1 MFWIHGGGF
10 AFGSGSSVSYNTGNL
25 AKRGDIVQVTIN
37 YRLAELGFLRL
48 KDATGGK
55 IPATGNEGLMDQMAA
70 LKWVRDNIAAFGGD
84 PGNVTVFGESAGGMS
99 IGCLLAMPAAKG
111 LFHKAI
117 CESGVGSTSV
127 SLASANAVGESFLK
141 LLNLKSND
149 VAAIRALTV
158 EQILAADTP
167 LKIAM
172 TRPGEAP
179 RITVTAP
186 VIDGENIPDVTN
198 KVAAKGSARGIP
210 VLIGTNRDEQK
221 LFAMGQPG
229 LARMDEAALAV
240 RLGTIMSAEN
250 VPGVIEAYRKALVK
264 RGVKPSPQE
273 LLSAIHTDAMFRM
286 PSIGLVEAQRDN
298 NTPAYNYVFDWV
310 SPVMGGILGACH
322 ALEIGFVFGT
332 YNAVF
337 CGSGPE
343 AEKLSKCMQDAW
355 LAFARTGNPGCE
367 SIGKWPE
374 YGKKRMTMILG
385 KNCHVEEAPFED
397 ERRAWEKIKR
407 LEAMP

>member
-1 MFWIHGGGF
+1 
-10 AFGSGSSVSYNTGNL
+10 
-25 AKRGDIVQVTIN
+25 
-37 YRLAELGFLRL
+37 
-48 KDATGGK
+48 
-55 IPATGNEGLMDQMAA
+55 
-70 LKWVRDNIAAFGGD
+70 
-84 PGNVTVFGESAGGMS
+84 
-99 IGCLLAMPAAKG
+99 
-111 LFHKAI
+111 
-117 CESGVGSTSV
+117 
-127 SLASANAVGESFLK
+127 
-141 LLNLKSND
+141 
-149 VAAIRALTV
+149 
-158 EQILAADTP
+158 
-167 LKIAM
+167 
-172 TRPGEAP
+172 
-179 RITVTAP
+179 
-186 VIDGENIPDVTN
+186 
-198 KVAAKGSARGIP
+198 
-210 VLIGTNRDEQK
+210 
-221 LFAMGQPG
+221 
-229 LARMDEAALAV
+229 MDEAALAV

-273 LLSAIHTDAMFRM
+273 LLSAIHTDAMFRL
-286 PSIGLVEAQRDN
+286 PSLGLVEAQRDN